1 MERNKMKLLLL
12 IIIAFISYDTY
23 SYTSF
28 TQEQQKIIVPSTT
41 RSVNDLSGNWQ
52 LKYSDDDSESET
64 TKIPSSNPEERKII
78 LTRSV
83 KIPEGMLDKNS
94 WHLYFLGI
102 DSQIEIYWNDQFVGR
117 YFEGL
122 VPFNVRIPDNL
133 ISSKSNRIKLVIF
146 PPADIRKEIRT
157 LSLFA
162 KKIYTGAVR
171 EIFLIGTPQIWVHEI
186 QNKTT
191 FSNNFTNAKI
201 DVNLAISSGKI
212 SRLIEKLKVKDS
224 LKLEFSEKI
233 AFSYTVQ
240 LIDRQTGS
248 TLVSSEK
255 INANIE
261 SERTLNLN
269 TTLFASNF
277 NLWSPASPYLYDL
290 VVKIIKN
297 DIPIDDYKIDYG
309 FREIKLAN
317 NGRNYEIQLNG
328 LPFKIKGVSFVEDYQ
343 GNGQTLDAYRLT
355 EDIENIKTLGANV
368 IRAKFNPPNPYLVH
382 LCNKR
387 GIFLMIE
394 LPIYDQPISIV
405 KLNEVE
411 VQMQNIA
418 NQHISAFDFNPSILA
433 WGISDGIKE
442 GSPELEGFYKKI
454 INLFKNNS
462 SHLIYKII
470 PFGSTTINTTGFDFI
485 GLRDMQLNKPFENA
499 NAEFQRLKAL
509 ANGKPVFIDFG
520 SIVQPK
526 NHSGY
531 SDPLS
536 MEFQS
541 YKILNYNKILS
552 MYGGAGSVF
561 NTYNDYLRQNPLL
574 ISNNEDNYNNTS
586 GLLDRSRSQRLSY
599 STLQSIFNDEKE
611 PLLTAGSY
619 KQSAPIIFII
629 MGLVIGLIVILI
641 INRFRRF
648 REYMFRSLLR
658 PYNFYADIRDQRII
672 STMLTLLLGI
682 LISASTSIYLS
693 SIFYYYRES
702 LNFQYL
708 SMLFLP
714 FKSLQEFF
722 FRLVWLP
729 ELSMLIF
736 ALISVLLAV
745 ITATFIK
752 LFAIIT
758 RAKIW
763 FNDCLTLSIWAG
775 LPSLLLLPLAVV
787 LFRILIIYPGS
798 IWIFIL
804 LYTLTA
810 IWTIA
815 RLSKSISVV
824 FDVSSI
830 KVNIFTILLIF
841 IFVGIPVIYYQ
852 LEFSVFSY
860 MNYFFDVLI
869 KV

>member
-1 MERNKMKLLLL
+1 MERTKMKFLLVL
-12 IIIAFISYDTY
+12 IIALITYDAY
-23 SYTSF
+23 SYTPF
-28 TQEQQKIIVPSTT
+28 TLEQQKIIVPSTT

-64 TKIPSSNPEERKII
+64 IKIPSSNPEERKII

-83 KIPEGMLDKNS
+83 KIPEGMLDKHS

-102 DSQIEIYWNDQFVGR
+102 DSHIEVYWNDQFVGR
-117 YFEGL
+117 YFDGL
-122 VPFNVRIPDNL
+122 VPFTVRIPDNL
-133 ISSKSNRIKLVIF
+133 ISAKSNQIKLVVF
-146 PPADIRKEIRT
+146 PPAEIRKEIKT
-157 LSLFA
+157 LNLFA

-171 EIFLIGTPQIWVHEI
+171 EVFLIGTPQIWVNEI
-186 QNKTT
+186 QQTTT
-191 FSNNFTNAKI
+191 FSNNFLNAKI
-201 DVNLAISSGKI
+201 DLNLEISSGKI
-212 SRLIEKLKVKDS
+212 SRLVDKLKIKDS
-224 LKLEFSEKI
+224 LKLDISEKLS
-233 AFSYTVQ
+233 FSYMVQ
-240 LIDRQTGS
+240 LIDRQTGT

-255 INANIE
+255 ISANIE
-261 SERTLNLN
+261 SERTININ
-269 TTLFASNF
+269 TTLNASNF

-290 VVKIIKN
+290 IIKITKN
-297 DIPIDDYKIDYG
+297 DIAIDDYKINYG
-309 FREIKLAN
+309 FRDIKLVN
-317 NGRNYEIQLNG
+317 NEIQLNG
-328 LPFKIKGVSFVEDYQ
+328 QPFKIKGVSYVEDFE
-343 GNGQTLDAYRLT
+343 GNGETLDAYRLN

-394 LPIYDQPISIV
+394 LPVYDQPNSIL

-433 WGISDGIKE
+433 WGISDGINE
-442 GSPELEGFYKKI
+442 DSPELESFYKKT
-454 INLFKNNS
+454 INLFRQNS

-470 PFGSTTINTTGFDFI
+470 PFGSTIINTTGFDFI
-485 GLRDMQLNKPFENA
+485 GLRDIQLNKPYENV
-499 NAEFQRLKAL
+499 NIEYQRLKAL

-520 SIVQPK
+520 TIIQPN

-536 MEFQS
+536 IEFQS
-541 YKILNYNKILS
+541 YKILNYHKILS
-552 MYGGAGSVF
+552 MFGGAGSVF
-561 NTYNDYLRQNPLL
+561 NTYNDYQRQNPLL
-574 ISNNEDNYNNTS
+574 ISNNEDIYNNTS
-586 GLLDRSRSQRLSY
+586 GLLDRTRSLRLSF
-599 STLQSIFNDEKE
+599 STLQSVFNDEKE
-611 PLLTAGSY
+611 PLLTVGSFQ
-619 KQSAPIIFII
+619 QSTPIIFII
-629 MGLVIGLIVILI
+629 LGLIIAITVGLI

-672 STMLTLLLGI
+672 SIMLTLLLGI
-682 LISASTSIYLS
+682 LISVSTSIYLA
-693 SIFYYYRES
+693 SIFYYYRQS

-722 FRLVWLP
+722 FRLVWIP
-729 ELSMLIF
+729 ELSMFVF

-745 ITATFIK
+745 IAATFVK

-758 RAKIW
+758 RAKIF

-775 LPSLLLLPLAVV
+775 LPSLLLLPIAIV
-787 LFRILIIYPGS
+787 LYRILVIYPGL

-804 LYTLTA
+804 LYIVTA
-810 IWTIA
+810 IWTLS

-824 FDVSSI
+824 FDVQSL
-830 KVNIFTILLIF
+830 KVYIFTFILIF
-841 IFVGIPVIYYQ
+841 IFGIVPVIYYQ
-852 LEFSVFSY
+852 VEFSVFSY
-860 MNYFFDVLI
+860 LNYFFDVMV
-869 KV
+869 KG